1 MSPTRTLI
9 LMRHATA
16 AGAYRDEERP
26 LTGDGVRD
34 ANAVGMWIQ
43 ESLPQVD
50 AVLCSIAVRTR
61 ETLAATA
68 VSAPTTY
75 VDELYG
81 AGIDDILAA
90 IEQVPD
96 TVQTLLVVGHAPGIP
111 ATAAELATIASLA
124 RDEDRPPQLD
134 ALRHFAACTLA
145 VLTTDC
151 AWSELS
157 VRGAD
162 LAIVRH
168 PDN

>member
-1 MSPTRTLI
+1 MSPSRTLI

-26 LTGDGVRD
+26 LTAQGVRD
-34 ANAVGMWIQ
+34 ATVVGQWIQ
-43 ESLPQVD
+43 ESLPRVD
-50 AVLCSIAVRTR
+50 AILCSVAVRTR

-68 VSAPTTY
+68 VTAPTSL

-81 AGIDDILAA
+81 AGVDDILAA
-90 IEQVPD
+90 IEHVPN
-96 TVQTLLVVGHAPGIP
+96 TVDTLLVVGHAPGIP

-124 RDEDRPPQLD
+124 RDEERPPQLD

-145 VLTTDC
+145 VLTNDSP
-151 AWSELS
+151 WSELS
-157 VRGAD
+157 ERGAE

-168 PDN
+168 PDS